1 MNNLR
6 GTLEAKRT
14 KNRKILSIY
23 LTAGYPDLQA
33 TVPLL
38 KAIVDAGAD
47 LIELGVPFS
56 DPQADGPV
64 IQEASH
70 KALEAG
76 TTVGAIF
83 PILKEFRRYSSV
95 PVILM
100 GYANPFM
107 KYGWQRIVK
116 DAAEAGANGFIIPDL
131 PPEESDEFAVLCHDA
146 GLDLIFLVSPVTT
159 PERIEKINEL
169 TTGFIYAVS
178 ITGVTGVRQSLPPA
192 THAFLKRLRQQTSH
206 PALVGFG
213 VANAESAQI
222 LAEES
227 DGVIIG
233 SAIIRRISEA
243 ESTQEA
249 CTSVGS
255 FIREIRSALGE
266 NE

>member
-6 GTLEAKRT
+6 SMLESKKT
-14 KNRKILSIY
+14 KNEKILSIY

-38 KAIVDAGAD
+38 KSIVDAGAD

-64 IQEASH
+64 IQEASQC
-70 KALEAG
+70 ALDAG
-76 TTVGAIF
+76 TTVGALF
-83 PILKEFRRYSSV
+83 PILKEFRQYSEV

-107 KYGWQRIVK
+107 KYGWQRIV
-116 DAAEAGANGFIIPDL
+116 DEAAEAGANGFIVPDL
-131 PPEESDEFAVLCHDA
+131 PPEESEEFAGLCRGA

-159 PERIEKINEL
+159 PDRIEKINQL

-178 ITGVTGVRQSLPPA
+178 ITGVTGVRQNLPPA
-192 THAFLKRLRQQTSH
+192 THACLNRLRQQTSH
-206 PALVGFG
+206 PVLVGFG
-213 VANAESAQI
+213 VSNADSAKI

-233 SAIIRRISEA
+233 SAVVRRIGESET
-243 ESTQEA
+243 TQEA
-249 CTSVGS
+249 CTNVGD
-255 FIREIRSALGE
+255 FIREIRSVLGE